1 MRHSRVLYPIHEEV
15 CLNLVELRRKP
26 VMMRARVVL
35 HGIGT
40 PVVAQ
45 ISLPVVAA
53 AETHYPYERWMLG
66 ARSRG
71 GGGGGRGGER
81 TTVRAARSGA
91 RPLAW
96 LA

>member
-15 CLNLVELRRKP
+15 CLNLMELKRKP

-71 GGGGGRGGER
+71 GGGGGGER